1 MKASLR
7 NFLPWLLVPTGS
19 LVFSLLYFLVLM
31 PVKAGPGELAL
42 FERGIGSPLLKL
54 LNGYL
59 GSFFGLRYLGNTAC
73 WALPGMVVLAMRWRR
88 LAPWE
93 RGALLFLT
101 LAVLII
107 GVAGGFNYRYAMTL
121 LPALLVLVF
130 LVLERGMVEARMAF
144 SDRTLI
150 HVSLVS
156 TTVFN
161 TWLSMEL
168 SQRMALEDPVDRAR
182 MDDDAPFY
190 TKFDTGPKNL
200 DEWLSALGVGPN
212 DTVLVNNLPVYFYTT
227 QRPGLYY
234 WCGADQYFGPAGE
247 KPIFGTRSD
256 DGVVEYLTDSLHTR
270 YIFSDRNLSRYDQ
283 RFERFLETHCTLIGT
298 DDKGHTIHA
307 LKGTFGR

>member
-1 MKASLR
+1 MKAHQSTL
-7 NFLPWLLVPTGS
+7 LTWLLVPAGS
-19 LVFSLLYFLVLM
+19 LVFSLVYFLVLM

-42 FERGIGSPLLKL
+42 FERGIGSPLLKV

-73 WALPGMVVLAMRWRR
+73 WALPGMIFLALRWRQ

-93 RGALLFLT
+93 RGVLLFLT

-130 LVLERGMVEARMAF
+130 LLLERGMAGAGIAFGAR
-144 SDRTLI
+144 TII
-150 HVSLVS
+150 HVSLVLA
-156 TTVFN
+156 TLFN
-161 TWLSMEL
+161 TWLSIEL

-190 TKFDTGPKNL
+190 TKFDTGPRNL
-200 DEWLSALGVGPN
+200 DEWLTASGVGPE
-212 DTVLVNNLPVYFYTT
+212 DTVLVNNLPVYFYATD
-227 QRPGLYY
+227 RPGLYY

-247 KPIFGTRSD
+247 EPLFRTRKD
-256 DGVVEYLTDSLHTR
+256 DGVAAYLSGTLHTH
-270 YIFSDRNLSRYDQ
+270 YIFSDRNLSRYEP
-283 RFERFLETHCTLIGT
+283 RFERFLETHCTLIAT
-298 DDKGHTIHA
+298 DDKGRTLHA